1 MIVLGERHTFDARE
15 REELQKHFDSID
27 TITYRDSTPGEVIAR
42 IDTLLNQ
49 QTKSII
55 VLNTAARIPD
65 ELLRYLTKL
74 EQRGITYIS
83 IENFLEK
90 YLKKCYIPADQTS
103 ADFLEKI
110 KPYNPFYLSIK
121 ITEDLL
127 SILAL
132 SVFAIPIGLYSAWR
146 IKKESPGSVFFRQIR
161 VGKNGRKFTC
171 YKFRS
176 MHEDSHHD
184 PYTRENDSRIFPWGE
199 TMRKLRID
207 ELPQLWNVL
216 KGDMHLI
223 GPRAEWEILVENY
236 EKEIPYYNVRHTVRP
251 GITGWAQVNYP
262 YGANAEDARQKL
274 MYDLYYIK
282 HWNPILEIKTIW
294 KTVMVV
300 IGKKGL

>member
-1 MIVLGERHTFDARE
+1 MIVLGERHRFDEHELSILKE
-15 REELQKHFDSID
+15 RFNSID
-27 TITYRDSTPGEVIAR
+27 MITYHDTDSQEIISQ
-42 IDTLLNQ
+42 IDNLLSNR
-49 QTKSII
+49 TKSMI
-55 VLNTAARIPD
+55 VLNTANRIPD
-65 ELLRYLTKL
+65 PLLRHLTHL

-90 YLKKCYIPADQTS
+90 YLLKCYIPADQTS

-110 KPYNPFYLSIK
+110 KPYGPFSLTLK

-132 SVFAIPIGLYSAWR
+132 SVFTIPIGLYSAWR
-146 IKKESPGSVFFRQIR
+146 IKKESPGDVFFRQTRI
-161 VGKNGRKFTC
+161 GKNGRKFTC

-176 MHEDSHHD
+176 MHEGSHHD
-184 PYTRENDSRIFPWGE
+184 PYTRENDPRIFPWGE

-223 GPRAEWEILVENY
+223 GPRAEWEILVEEY
-236 EKEIPYYNVRHTVRP
+236 ENEIPYYQMRHTVRP

-262 YGANAEDARQKL
+262 YGYSTEDARQKL

-282 HWNPILEIKTIW
+282 NWNPILELKTIW
-294 KTVMVV
+294 RTVKVV
-300 IGKKGL
+300 LGKKGL